1 MYPDNRN
8 PYQLNQNQNP
18 QYGNPYPP
26 NQNQNPQYGN
36 PYPPNYNQRPA
47 DNRKEEPGKGFA
59 VASMVLG
66 LISLVLFC
74 TGINII
80 TAILAIVFGIIHLV
94 KQKQNPG
101 MAVAGIVTA
110 VVGILAFVT
119 YWLLIIHA
127 AGRTSGSVTL
137 KVEDV
142 LFTGD
147 TLFNGS
153 CGRTDFPGGSFADMQ
168 RSLKRLSDLPGNYR
182 VYPGHE
188 GSTTLDYER
197 KYNPFMQRL

>member
-1 MYPDNRN
+1 MGIHTRRIRTRIRSM
-8 PYQLNQNQNP
+8 
-18 QYGNPYPP
+18 GIRTRRIRTRIRSM
-26 NQNQNPQYGN
+26 GN

-94 KQKQNPG
+94 KQKQNHG

-127 AGRTSGSVTL
+127 AGRTSGPDEFL
-137 KVEDV
+137 RRYEYQFDGEMNAPDDYQDLEDY
-142 LFTGD
+142 LQHNFEN
-147 TLFNGS
+147 F
-153 CGRTDFPGGSFADMQ
+153 
-168 RSLKRLSDLPGNYR
+168 
-182 VYPGHE
+182 
-188 GSTTLDYER
+188 
-197 KYNPFMQRL
+197 

>member
-8 PYQLNQNQNP
+8 PYPLNQNQNPQYGNPYPPNQNQNLQYGNPYPPNQNQNP

-94 KQKQNPG
+94 KQKQNHG

-127 AGRTSGSVTL
+127 AGRTSGPDEFL
-137 KVEDV
+137 RRYEYQFDGEMNAPDDYQDLEDY
-142 LFTGD
+142 LQHNFEN
-147 TLFNGS
+147 F
-153 CGRTDFPGGSFADMQ
+153 
-168 RSLKRLSDLPGNYR
+168 
-182 VYPGHE
+182 
-188 GSTTLDYER
+188 
-197 KYNPFMQRL
+197 